1 MSNILGGHNATVRMR
16 DGTEEQVVVRQLPLS
31 AMFRYSQVQDDDAA
45 HLELL
50 CDKPSGWG
58 DTVAED
64 SVDDILRLGDE
75 QNADFFGR
83 WLRRRSA
90 RLTRISAMVQPAS
103 THSAPISPSA
113 PDSPSAS

>member
-1 MSNILGGHNATVRMR
+1 MTKILGELNATVRMQ

-31 AMFRYSQVQDDDAA
+31 AMFGYSQIQDDDAA
-45 HLELL
+45 HVELL

-75 QNADFFGR
+75 LNADFFGR

-90 RLTRISAMVQPAS
+90 RLTRISSMVQAAS
-103 THSAPISPSA
+103 THSAPTSPSA